1 MNGGLAIRAAMIAG
15 LMAGP
20 VGAEGNWTDRTDSTD
35 WTGARTDR
43 SNRTDPTNRS
53 NSAGAP
59 LREKFTVLGAAADD
73 AGEAARRS
81 SLGREEL
88 RLLPAE
94 TLAEAMARLP
104 GMVVYFDSP
113 FGGSPMVVM
122 RGFFGGGEVDYL
134 GLELDGVPQAAT
146 ETGVADFSGI
156 RLDQVERIDLLS
168 GPAMRHGGVDP
179 ALAGMLRVITRP
191 TDGAGRGQAALSFG
205 SFDTGSGA
213 ASWGGAAGS
222 GAAGP
227 WQSFV
232 AADLK
237 TTDGYRAEN
246 SAAREAGGQLR
257 FGRPLGNSQSLL
269 FSGFGRWRERDEAGP
284 LSAGELAR
292 DPLLSND
299 LFDDDRENSGY
310 GSASLRWEGP
320 WAGVPLEGHLAADRR
335 RSRFLRTLLVAEGF
349 GDRALR
355 LVEAETF
362 SAGASTPGE
371 IALGSRA
378 GLRLAFDYRNEQAD
392 TRYQE
397 ESGLPRA
404 ADAARRERLVGEA
417 GFAFRPA
424 GNLELDLSLRGD
436 RIDDGSDRHGETG
449 HEAWSPRLAL
459 VWAARPG
466 IELFGEVGKAFKA
479 PTLDQLYDPRPFFGP
494 DGELNL
500 SNPDLEPQ
508 RSRGWEL
515 GARGQAA
522 RASWR
527 LLGYRQIVENEIDF
541 DPATFRYANIGRSRH
556 QGIEASCR
564 LEAGRAGA
572 FDLVYARSE
581 AEAEGASPTGQLKNI
596 PRDVLRLGWAA
607 RLGGFELALLQSFL
621 GGRFADDQE
630 SRPLGDVHRTDLR
643 VSRQVG
649 AVRLRADIWNAFDQ
663 DELELAYLLPSA
675 DFTGET
681 LHGFAPAPRAF
692 RLGVETSW

>member
-1 MNGGLAIRAAMIAG
+1 MNAGFAIRAALVAG
-15 LMAGP
+15 LLAFSANAESDKAAPADSAAPISP
-20 VGAEGNWTDRTDSTD
+20 VK
-35 WTGARTDR
+35 
-43 SNRTDPTNRS
+43 
-53 NSAGAP
+53 
-59 LREKFTVLGAAADD
+59 EKITVLGAAADD

-113 FGGSPMVVM
+113 FGGTPMVAM

-146 ETGVADFSGI
+146 ETGVADFAGV

-168 GPAMRHGGVDP
+168 GPSMRHGGVDP

-191 TDGAGRGQAALSFG
+191 ADGAGRGQAAVSLG
-205 SFDTGSGA
+205 SYETAGGA
-213 ASWGGAAGS
+213 ASWSGRAGS
-222 GAAGP
+222 
-227 WQSFV
+227 WQGFL

-237 TTDGYRAEN
+237 KTDGYRAEN
-246 SAAREAGGQLR
+246 SEAREAGGQLR
-257 FGRPLGNSQSLL
+257 FGRPLGSSQSLL
-269 FSGFGRWRERDEAGP
+269 FSAFGRWRERGEPGP
-284 LSAGELAR
+284 LSASELER
-292 DPLLSND
+292 DPLASNP
-299 LFDDDRENSGY
+299 LFDDDRENAGY

-320 WAGVPLEGHLAADRR
+320 WAGVPLEAHLAADRR

-349 GDRALR
+349 GDRAWR
-355 LVEAETF
+355 RVEAETF
-362 SAGASTPGE
+362 SAGGSTPSE
-371 IALGSRA
+371 ITLGSRV
-378 GLRLAFDYRNEQAD
+378 GLRLSADYRQEEAD
-392 TRYQE
+392 TRYLE
-397 ESGLPRA
+397 DSGLPRA
-404 ADAARRERLVGEA
+404 ADSARRERLVGEA
-417 GFAFRPA
+417 GLAFRPHDD
-424 GNLELDLSLRGD
+424 LELDLSLRGD
-436 RIDDGSDRHGETG
+436 RIDDRSGRHGESG
-449 HEAWSPRLAL
+449 KEAWSPRLAL
-459 VWAARPG
+459 VWAPAAWAARPG

-494 DGELNL
+494 EGEFNL

-522 RASWR
+522 RTTWR
-527 LLGYRQIVENEIDF
+527 VLAYRQIVENEIDF

-564 LEAGRAGA
+564 LAAGKAGV
-572 FDLVYARSE
+572 FDLAYARSE
-581 AEAEGASPTGQLKNI
+581 AEAEGDDPTGQLKNI

-607 RLGGFELALLQSFL
+607 RLGGFELAVLQSYL

-630 SRPLGDVHRTDLR
+630 NVPLGDVHRTDLR
-643 VSRQVG
+643 VSRQMG
-649 AVRLRADIWNAFDQ
+649 ALRLRADIFNAFGQ

-675 DFTGET
+675 DFQGET

-692 RLGVETSW
+692 RVGVETSW

>member
-1 MNGGLAIRAAMIAG
+1 MNARLAIRAAMVAG
-15 LMAGP
+15 LLAGP
-20 VGAEGNWTDRTDSTD
+20 ALEAPAEPADKADR
-35 WTGARTDR
+35 
-43 SNRTDPTNRS
+43 PVP
-53 NSAGAP
+53 AP
-59 LREKFTVLGAAADD
+59 LREKISVLGAAADD

-156 RLDQVERIDLLS
+156 RLDQIERIDLLS

-191 TDGAGRGQAALSFG
+191 TDGAGRGQAAVSFG
-205 SFDTGSGA
+205 SFDTGSAA
-213 ASWGGAAGS
+213 ASWS
-222 GAAGP
+222 GLTGP
-227 WQSFV
+227 WQSFF

-237 TTDGYRAEN
+237 TTAGYRDEN
-246 SAAREAGGQLR
+246 SEAREAGGQLR
-257 FGRPLGNSQSLL
+257 VGRPLGHSQSLL
-269 FSGFGRWRERDEAGP
+269 FSAFGRWRERDEAGP
-284 LSAGELAR
+284 LSAGELAL
-292 DPLLSND
+292 DPLGSND

-355 LVEAETF
+355 RVEAETF

-371 IALGSRA
+371 IALGSRT

-397 ESGLPRA
+397 ESGPPRA

-424 GNLELDLSLRGD
+424 DNLELDLSLRGD

-527 LLGYRQIVENEIDF
+527 LLAYRQIVENEIDF

-572 FDLVYARSE
+572 FDLAYARSE

-649 AVRLRADIWNAFDQ
+649 AVRLRADIFNAFDQ
-663 DELELAYLLPSA
+663 EELELAYLLPSA

-692 RLGVETSW
+692 RLGVEKSW